1 MDGSWIDEMVCLVV
15 PLMTD
20 RSGCI
25 QAKEGCMDGHLQP
38 TGYYK
43 LVHAQMT
50 ATRYIYAVIHPTNL
64 YCTYYIRVHAIKDTV
79 LA

>member
-1 MDGSWIDEMVCLVV
+1 MDGSWIDEMEYMGGKACTLAQIRQVCLVV

-43 LVHAQMT
+43 LVHAQ
-50 ATRYIYAVIHPTNL
+50 I
-64 YCTYYIRVHAIKDTV
+64 
-79 LA
+79 